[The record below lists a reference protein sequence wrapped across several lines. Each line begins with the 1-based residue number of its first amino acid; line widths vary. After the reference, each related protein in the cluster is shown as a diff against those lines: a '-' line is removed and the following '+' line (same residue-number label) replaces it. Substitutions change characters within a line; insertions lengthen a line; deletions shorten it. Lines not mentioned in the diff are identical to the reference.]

1 MQNII
6 NKLIRIHDKVKV
18 MDIFFQK
25 QKSTLFGLA
34 LCVGLSGTA
43 NGFELLSEGAMGSVS
58 AVSANSAEEIV
69 SVIGSTAAGLTVDD
83 DYDELPFNVNSSI
96 QNDVTAGYEVDEV
109 KSELEF
115 SLTQEVEGWVNNLM
129 DKQGQGVEVGYVD
142 ELPLSTFEDNTEF
155 VIQDV
160 EFQSVVFDSNLN
172 DGSNT
177 LYEIGRVDQTI
188 TLISSG
194 VNSIEYIVERRLERA
209 ATIDAFRLDDDTPSL
224 GSGYIS
230 DLRSVSNVTIA
241 QVRK

>member
-1 MQNII
+1 
-6 NKLIRIHDKVKV
+6 

>member
-1 MQNII
+1 VQNII

-115 SLTQEVEGWVNNLM
+115 SLTQEVEGWVTNLM

>member
-1 MQNII
+1 VQNII